1 MDADD
6 ARQLSLMEEAAEA
19 ERPADP
25 DVPVFAWS
33 SASASIR
40 AQAQAGVRVTDAVAA
55 SSVTAR
61 RYVGLVSWTPGTID
75 GVALL
80 TKGRVAATERV
91 QLHVR
96 ALRECGPVQVERLL
110 RALDASVRGAART
123 ALSST
128 GALEPKVA
136 AAVRG
141 AARRVDASL
150 AQAWNEIEE
159 LARHS
164 LDRIWA
170 VEDDREPIVAYERE
184 ATGIALELA
193 GLRRERHLV
202 DWNGSATESFLLG
215 FDAVS
220 VDENGL
226 IAADSR
232 HFGDW
237 QRADDRAVAFRF
249 VEGQRAVTVINAH
262 AKPIETA
269 LGCDLIYYTHEYDSY
284 VLVQYKRMRPGR
296 NRWEFRPSADK
307 HFEDELKRL
316 RAVRSS
322 PSSARPEAWRLGR
335 TCCFVKLCEPVIRE
349 PLMGQ
354 LARGLYLPLEYL
366 DCVRTARSAV
376 GPRGGEVFAEG
387 TVGRW
392 LSNTGFVHLVQRAW
406 VGTDGVTSKR
416 IAEVVR
422 ATLDA
427 GRSAVMAVG
436 SARTPRGAS

>member
-1 MDADD
+1 VDADD
-6 ARQLSLMEEAAEA
+6 ARQLSLIAEAAEA
-19 ERPADP
+19 ERPADAN
-25 DVPVFAWS
+25 VPVFAWTS
-33 SASASIR
+33 NSVSIR
-40 AQAQAGVRVTDAVAA
+40 AQAQAGVKVTDAVAA
-55 SSVTAR
+55 SSVMAR

-80 TKGRVAATERV
+80 TRGRVAATERV

-96 ALRECGPVQVERLL
+96 ALRTCGPVQVERLL
-110 RALDASVRGAART
+110 RALDASVRKAAR
-123 ALSST
+123 AVLGST

-136 AAVRG
+136 AAVRA
-141 AARRVDASL
+141 AARPVDASL
-150 AQAWNEIEE
+150 AQAWDEIEE
-159 LARHS
+159 LARRS

-170 VEDDREPIVAYERE
+170 VEADREPIVAYQRE
-184 ATGIALELA
+184 ATGIALALA

-202 DWNGSATESFLLG
+202 DWNGSAAEAFLLG
-215 FDAVS
+215 FDAVR
-220 VDENGL
+220 VDENAL

-237 QRADDRAVAFRF
+237 QRDEDRAVAFRF
-249 VEGQRAVTVINAH
+249 VEGGRAVTVINAH
-262 AKPIETA
+262 TKSIETT

-284 VLVQYKRMRPGR
+284 VLVQYKRMRQGR

-316 RAVRSS
+316 RAVRSIA
-322 PSSARPEAWRLGR
+322 SSAQPEAWRLGR

-349 PLMGQ
+349 PLVGQ
-354 LARGLYLPLEYL
+354 LARGMYLPLEYI
-366 DCVRTARSAV
+366 DCVRAARSAV
-376 GPRGGEVFAEG
+376 GPRGGEVFAED

-422 ATLDA
+422 AALDA
-427 GRSAVMAVG
+427 DRAVVMAVG
-436 SARTPRGAS
+436 SAQTRGAP